1 MVTAPTVFG
10 LPMIKMILSGVWV
23 AALLVGSTMFFAP
36 SESETH
42 EGKNEGEKGAYFG
55 ALDYIKIDPMSISL
69 VRDNAVRGYLLLNA
83 AYTIDGKAAA
93 TITVPLDFVMKDV
106 IITSVHQ
113 SETLD
118 VFKLSSF
125 DTIKFQD
132 QLERDI
138 NKKLGKKIVH
148 EVLILKLEFIS
159 IEDVR
164 DMQMRRS

>member
-1 MVTAPTVFG
+1 MVITPIVFG
-10 LPMIKMILSGVWV
+10 QPMIKMILSGVWV
-23 AALLVGSTMFFAP
+23 AALLVGSTMFFASAEP
-36 SESETH
+36 EMKAGQK
-42 EGKNEGEKGAYFG
+42 EGAKGAYFG
-55 ALDYIKIDPMSISL
+55 ELDYIKVDPMSISL

-93 TITVPLDFVMKDV
+93 AITVPLDFVMKDV

-118 VFKLSSF
+118 VFKLSTF
-125 DTIKFQD
+125 DTVKFQA
-132 QLERDI
+132 QLEKDI